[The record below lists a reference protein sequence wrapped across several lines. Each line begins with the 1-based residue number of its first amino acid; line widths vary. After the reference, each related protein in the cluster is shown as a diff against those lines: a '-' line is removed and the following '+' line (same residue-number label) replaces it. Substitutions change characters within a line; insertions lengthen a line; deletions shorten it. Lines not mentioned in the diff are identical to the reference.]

1 MTLVDDMYDDFDPK
15 DIGKEPK
22 PTIEHLLI
30 ESSGIYDEDGKDTT
44 AYWYGKKTPKLAER
58 NRLGHDEK
66 ARANISKNHAD
77 VSGEKNPMFGKR
89 HTEET
94 RKRMSENRKGMN
106 TRPKSTEHK
115 RKIGLAMTKYW
126 ENRRAN

>member
-1 MTLVDDMYDDFDPK
+1 MYDTFNPK
-15 DIGKEPK
+15 DIGKIKRPSKWKLEQ
-22 PTIEHLLI
+22 E
-30 ESSGIYDEDGKDTT
+30 GWGVYDENGKDMSH
-44 AYWYGKKTPKLAER
+44 WCYGGKRPDLAER
-58 NRLGHDEK
+58 NRLGHSAK

-94 RKRMSENRKGMN
+94 RKRMSENRKGKN
-106 TRPKSTEHK
+106 TEPKSAETK
-115 RKIGLAMTKYW
+115 AKMSLARKKYW